1 MSTMELRS
9 LLLKEVAAII
19 ADDELTSEALK
30 ALKNLRHNK
39 TQVIHKEKEVLPPS
53 NKSEVAPPCDKITEC
68 VCDVRQRIPNAI
80 MRYERGE
87 YTSQEEML
95 KRTERWI

>member
-1 MSTMELRS
+1 MSRMELRS

-30 ALKNLRHNK
+30 ALKNLRHK